1 MQNRLDLQQAHIVN
15 NSGLFD
21 HSQNSYQLS
30 VNHEVFVASG
40 ILQ

>member
-15 NSGLFD
+15 NSRLFD
-21 HSQNSYQLS
+21 HSQNSYQVS
-30 VNHEVFVASG
+30 IKHEVFVAGG